1 MTIMEQDYFDSFENN
16 LQERLLGIA
25 TECGMLEGTLLSSSD
40 IDDFWLSVA
49 PGYLADAVTQVQNY
63 PTVSLAWAAYLG
75 LGVACGWDLDW
86 NTFSKADYQYFLGP
100 NGFDDM
106 DDHIVGD
113 ILGLAIDGSEAA
125 GLEKVFRSCAQL
137 SIDLIRHEQVEP
149 QSPMAFHIFA
159 RACKAMYRIGA
170 SIELKRLGYRLE
182 RVGLPEC

>member
-1 MTIMEQDYFDSFENN
+1 MEQDYLDSFENN

-86 NTFSKADYQYFLGP
+86 NTFSKAP
-100 NGFDDM
+100 KWAWMCPSNT
-106 DDHIVGD
+106 
-113 ILGLAIDGSEAA
+113 
-125 GLEKVFRSCAQL
+125 
-137 SIDLIRHEQVEP
+137 SISSAV
-149 QSPMAFHIFA
+149 
-159 RACKAMYRIGA
+159 
-170 SIELKRLGYRLE
+170 
-182 RVGLPEC
+182 